1 MTELDLT
8 TLANKVDR
16 MTERL
21 ERLTR
26 YRQYALE
33 EYLADEDAQ
42 IIVERLLELVIQS
55 ALDINRTLLKRVAG
69 KSVESNYDSFIEMG
83 NSSFIP
89 MDLARELAP
98 SGSFRNI
105 LAHEYDEIIPE
116 EVYRALSKVFEQ
128 YLLYLESI
136 QNYLDSL
143 EVDDES

>member
-33 EYLADEDAQ
+33 EYLADEDTQ

-83 NSSFIP
+83 NSSFIS

-128 YLLYLESI
+128 YSLYLESI